1 MLTKTEQKKGRGG
14 GAYMFD
20 ISLHMCLEPLCSVIA
35 VVNESDL
42 RCVLCNV
49 LAIWLCCF
57 KTEELALQSAFNR
70 DRCLPFLYGVKFSL
84 DILFGVKHILLMQN

>member
-1 MLTKTEQKKGRGG
+1 MEGRDGG
-14 GAYMFD
+14 SAYMFD
-20 ISLHMCLEPLCSVIA
+20 VSLHMCLEPLCSVIA

-42 RCVLCNV
+42 GCVLCNV

-70 DRCLPFLYGVKFSL
+70 NRCPPFLYSVKFSV
-84 DILFGVKHILLMQN
+84 DILFGVKHILLM